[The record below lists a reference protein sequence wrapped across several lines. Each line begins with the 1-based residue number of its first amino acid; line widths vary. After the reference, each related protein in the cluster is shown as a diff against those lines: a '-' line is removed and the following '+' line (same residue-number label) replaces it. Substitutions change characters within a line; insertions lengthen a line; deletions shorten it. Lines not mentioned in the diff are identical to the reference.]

1 MMIKNY
7 MEKNHEF
14 ITVKC
19 DIIFTTMIDLKNN
32 TEHLESSINNNN
44 IGDTIIINKVERKI
58 EKINPLLN
66 KSLNEFKYLMK
77 NVKPPTIMD
86 NLNDINYT
94 FLLELDWYDID
105 KDKTNI
111 L

>member
-1 MMIKNY
+1 MVLFLNNMQKNILLSKMIKNY

-32 TEHLESSINNNN
+32 TEHLKSSINNNN
-44 IGDTIIINKVERKI
+44 IGDRILINKVERKI

-66 KSLNEFKYLMK
+66 KSLNEFKYS
-77 NVKPPTIMD
+77 
-86 NLNDINYT
+86 
-94 FLLELDWYDID
+94 FSGG
-105 KDKTNI
+105 
-111 L
+111 